1 MCGVLWIPTDD
12 HCFSSSHRSTT
23 EKKLPLYSGWGLA
36 GSSPQQRPG
45 WPQSSQ
51 RSGRHMAHCSCL
63 PVGLGQRH
71 RRGMGHRVCSTTSLA
86 EGGKAETQSREGT
99 RTLKSVCLSLPQLF
113 HQRPLLPSSSLSGSV
128 STKHPQMV
136 LLPQSAAV
144 TALLQA
150 ELERLSGKLGL
161 TGCLLHQD
169 CLLCSWCRSMG
180 EDC

>member
-23 EKKLPLYSGWGLA
+23 VKKLPLFSGWGLA

-99 RTLKSVCLSLPQLF
+99 RTLKSVCLSLPFSALSPTPFAALQLSF
-113 HQRPLLPSSSLSGSV
+113 WLCVLKAPADGVATTVSSCDSSPAG
-128 STKHPQMV
+128 
-136 LLPQSAAV
+136 
-144 TALLQA
+144 
-150 ELERLSGKLGL
+150 
-161 TGCLLHQD
+161 
-169 CLLCSWCRSMG
+169 
-180 EDC
+180 

>member
-1 MCGVLWIPTDD
+1 VCGVLWIPTDD

-71 RRGMGHRVCSTTSLA
+71 RRGMGHRVCSTTFLA
-86 EGGKAETQSREGT
+86 EGGKAETQSREGNT
-99 RTLKSVCLSLPQLF
+99 ESKVILSPALSPTSLTPLWLCFQF
-113 HQRPLLPSSSLSGSV
+113 HAQEE
-128 STKHPQMV
+128 
-136 LLPQSAAV
+136 SAADFANV
-144 TALLQA
+144 DNSCAISPLG
-150 ELERLSGKLGL
+150 SIGK
-161 TGCLLHQD
+161 TGSKSLMYWMLVAPG
-169 CLLCSWCRSMG
+169 RPPAFPG
-180 EDC
+180 AVA